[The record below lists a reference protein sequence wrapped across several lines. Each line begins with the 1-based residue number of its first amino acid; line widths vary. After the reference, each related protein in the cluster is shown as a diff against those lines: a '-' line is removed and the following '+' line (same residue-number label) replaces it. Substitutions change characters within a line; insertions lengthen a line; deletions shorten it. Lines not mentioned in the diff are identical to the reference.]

1 MKLKTKLYS
10 LTALLHGSLFAT
22 VYWFYQTVLAQQ
34 SALVLLTV
42 ELVLIGSFVLFI
54 LLINKILSPFD
65 YLTLFKN
72 ILKEEEF
79 TARFSQTGNHELD
92 TLLNLFNKMLNNLY
106 QERLKLGDRRAM
118 LQQLM
123 DAIPLS
129 IIVFDFNQNI
139 SQLNPAAQSL
149 FDFESAELLDKPL
162 SRLQQPLAK
171 ALNKLPTGES
181 KLISDNNGKRYRC
194 TRNHFSDRGFD
205 REFIIIQELTGDLKH
220 SEKQTYD
227 KLIRLMS
234 HEVNNTM
241 AATSSVL
248 KSCLHYAHQIEEDV
262 REDYQTAMQLVIE
275 RTDNLNQF
283 MQEYAQVVRLPK
295 PALESCNIYHILLTC
310 QRLFAAKLHQEN
322 IELILPIIA
331 NDEQLAQWQISAD
344 QNQLEQVLINLIKN
358 AIEATAEK
366 HNANSTNFA
375 KIVIIPEFTSLHFN
389 LKIHD
394 SGPGLNSE
402 NQQQL
407 FTPFFTTKAQGQGIG
422 LMLVAEILDAHDFT
436 YSLYNH
442 QSGGACFEI
451 GFSSNGKK

>member
-1 MKLKTKLYS
+1 MKLKAKLYS
-10 LTALLHGSLFAT
+10 LTALLHGGLFAT
-22 VYWFYQTVLAQQ
+22 VYWFYQTALIEQSTEILLVAELILLA
-34 SALVLLTV
+34 
-42 ELVLIGSFVLFI
+42 SFTLFI
-54 LLINKILSPFD
+54 LLIKKILSPFE

-72 ILKEEEF
+72 TLKEEEF
-79 TARFSQTGNHELD
+79 TSRFSHTGNEELD
-92 TLLNLFNKMLNNLY
+92 TLLNLFNQMLNSLY

-129 IIVFDFNQNI
+129 IIVFDFNKKI

-149 FDFESAELLDKPL
+149 FDIDSKYLLDKTL
-162 SRLQQPLAK
+162 SQLTQPLAV
-171 ALNKLPTGES
+171 ALNNIPTDQS
-181 KLISDNNGKRYRC
+181 KLITDNNGKRYRC
-194 TRNHFSDRGFD
+194 SRNHFSDRGFD
-205 REFIIIQELTGDLKH
+205 REFLIIQELTTDLKH

-248 KSCLHYAHQIEEDV
+248 KSCLHYTPQIEEDA
-262 REDYQTAMQLVIE
+262 RDDYQTAMQLVIA

-295 PALESCNIYHILLTC
+295 PTLESCNIYHILLTC
-310 QRLFAAKLHQEN
+310 QRLFATKLQQEN
-322 IELILPIIA
+322 IRLILPTITCNA
-331 NDEQLAQWQISAD
+331 QLGKWQISAD

-358 AIEATAEK
+358 AIEATAEY
-366 HNANSTNFA
+366 HIVNNTTNS
-375 KIVIIPEFTSLHFN
+375 KIVISSEISEQYFN

-394 SGPGLNSE
+394 SGAGINSD

-422 LMLVAEILDAHDFT
+422 LMLVAEILDAHNFT
-436 YSLYNH
+436 YALFNH
-442 QSGGACFEI
+442 QNGGACFEI
-451 GFSSNGKK
+451 SFH